1 MHSSRTCAP
10 AVRLSTGLKSA
21 FISQATRAHPL
32 LRLTSTAAHSQP
44 RPSPPSFVS
53 FVESCQFLP
62 ALCFRR
68 LSYFDALCA
77 AVDQAKHSV
86 WMETCVARPLTLK
99 QNMSTKLCRYI
110 MKGDALGNRLLAK
123 LDAAAGNHRRRA
135 VQCDLFA
142 RSCRAPQRAAWTC
155 GL

>member
-1 MHSSRTCAP
+1 MHSSRACAP
-10 AVRLSTGLKSA
+10 AVRPSTGLKSA

-32 LRLTSTAAHSQP
+32 LHLTSAAAHSQP
-44 RPSPPSFVS
+44 PPSPPSFVS
-53 FVESCQFLP
+53 SRIVPISP
-62 ALCFRR
+62 AVCFRH

-99 QNMSTKLCRYI
+99 QNLSTKPCRYI

-123 LDAAAGNHRRRA
+123 LDAAAGNHRRRT
-135 VQCDLFA
+135 VRCNLFA
-142 RSCRAPQRAAWTC
+142 RSRRAQRAASTC
-155 GL
+155 GW